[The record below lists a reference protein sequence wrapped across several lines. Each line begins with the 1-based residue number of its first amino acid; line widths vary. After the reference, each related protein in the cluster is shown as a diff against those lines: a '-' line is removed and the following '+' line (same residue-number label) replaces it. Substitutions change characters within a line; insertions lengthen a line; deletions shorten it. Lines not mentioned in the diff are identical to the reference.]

1 MESSGRRRK
10 PGGGLWNARD
20 GPRDAGPAWI
30 SDSDTEHCAL
40 CSVRFTTLTRRHHC
54 RNCGDIFCGLC
65 TGCTH
70 ALPDY
75 DYTKEVRVCRPCKE
89 ELLHSETELVFH
101 RLDEVPVVSAPFD
114 LRRFG
119 HRHLRYVNKVR
130 MPVIDSVVLSHEALK
145 ATRVAAIVDRYLFIC
160 TPAGVVRRVVG
171 LDTVERIYQRDY
183 TKRGKF
189 FVDDLRHRLNVLV
202 KHRGGEVFFTLAVE
216 SADGLRDKFPGTVQR
231 IAEALTGT
239 DIPTL
244 KVPEDSRIADY
255 FEPAAAASADGPL
268 SASVR
273 LSVPA
278 GSVAASGA
286 AAHSDSGSA
295 GGGREGRGSFGEE
308 GLCQFVGKR
317 YADVVAQLFPE
328 DADEEPG
335 DGGAASTDGGGSAE
349 GGGRAAQPRTTL
361 DALLSQ
367 PDRRKEILQHIVRDA
382 RRRAAPGVKE
392 HWAGAE
398 LRKIFTKHE
407 PIRLNT
413 VGSLLARHKGREEV
427 LLERVLRT
435 YEPEQTI
442 RREVQKILKNAGR
455 SDSYIDTLLSE
466 HQQREG
472 QLLDAL
478 LGRGDERAAAQPQ
491 PARSASLPPFV
502 EEANGAPEAP
512 PLVTTAVESD
522 GDGDVDSDSD
532 DDLVEEEPSAARAA
546 CVACSGCGAALVA
559 GAGGGEDGDDDAAAV
574 AVGVRPGF
582 FWRGLPAVLAELPPG
597 AAVAAR
603 QARETEEVPGV
614 GAAAAV
620 RCAGCGGDAGARIVS
635 CPSNQ
640 EAEGCLLL
648 HEDAV
653 VVLRPPSPPP
663 VPLPLPVPPPEGT
676 ESAQQTPPPATGS
689 GGASVP
695 VSELAALASLPAGAP
710 ALVALLGG
718 STDDAAA
725 AAEAGDDAGGDDG
738 AAAAAA
744 AAAEARLADFFERLR
759 EEREGGDEGG
769 LEGFLRSVA
778 GEGRRRLS
786 GREVQTVVPA
796 AVPTAAEAAAC
807 AHPAAAATRV
817 SSEVEAAPSGP
828 QPHLVHGNLA
838 FRRPLAAVDA
848 CGGARVRIY
857 KMGPLPLPLPA
868 AEVAVPDSRRRPR
881 ALHKVGL
888 LVGPGAAGVALT
900 RCCVSVAAAEASS
913 FFFPEAQTGFEV
925 AAGDAAGFFAATLA
939 LQHLLGVDG
948 VAVRGAAELGGDA
961 AACPRLNPA
970 LRRLLRRWFDA
981 WCAAAAE
988 GRRRPRLPSPPLQPQ
1003 PRSPLSDAAV
1013 ADLIGSADDYE
1024 VRCFSP
1030 SLELASRRRRRGGAG
1045 DGDCAAALIYD
1056 PAGLEDADEPVASVL
1071 LGGGGGGGGG
1081 VPSAEE
1087 QEARSASPARKP
1099 YWLPAADHLA
1109 ASPSVGRAASVPLE
1123 VLLRSQ
1129 EHDGRQLLL

>member
-89 ELLHSETELVFH
+89 ELLHSETELIFH

-160 TPAGVVRRVVG
+160 TPAGVVRKVVG
-171 LDTVERIYQRDY
+171 LDSVERIYQRDY

-202 KHRGGEVFFTLAVE
+202 KHRGGEVFFTIAVE

-231 IAEALTGT
+231 IAEALTGA

-255 FEPAAAASADGPL
+255 FEPAAAGADGPL

-273 LSVPA
+273 LSSPPGA
-278 GSVAASGA
+278 VAAAA
-286 AAHSDSGSA
+286 AAHSEAGSGGSG

-308 GLCQFVGKR
+308 GLSQFTGKR

-328 DADEEPG
+328 DADEEPE
-335 DGGAASTDGGGSAE
+335 DGARSTDGGGSAE
-349 GGGRAAQPRTTL
+349 GGGGGGGAPAAHPRTTL

-382 RRRAAPGVKE
+382 RRRVVPGAKE

-398 LRKIFTKHE
+398 LRKIFSKHE

-413 VGSLLARHKGREEV
+413 VNSLLARHKGREEV

-442 RREVQKILKNAGR
+442 RREVQKILKHAGR

-478 LGRGDERAAAQPQ
+478 LGRGDERAAPQ
-491 PARSASLPPFV
+491 LQRSASLPLVV
-502 EEANGAPEAP
+502 EEANGSPETP
-512 PLVTTAVESD
+512 PLVATAVESD
-522 GDGDVDSDSD
+522 GDGGIDSDSD
-532 DDLVEEEPSAARAA
+532 DDIVEEEPPAARAA
-546 CVACSGCGAALVA
+546 CIACSGCGAALVA
-559 GAGGGEDGDDDAAAV
+559 GAGGGSGGASVAV
-574 AVGVRPGF
+574 AVRPGF

-597 AAVAAR
+597 AAVTAR
-603 QARETEEVPGV
+603 QARETEGVPGV

-620 RCAGCGGDAGARIVS
+620 RCAGCGGDAGARIAS
-635 CPSNQ
+635 CPSKP

-653 VVLRPPSPPP
+653 VVQLPPP
-663 VPLPLPVPPPEGT
+663 PPPAPVPVPPVECMQL
-676 ESAQQTPPPATGS
+676 QQQAPAGS
-689 GGASVP
+689 SVP

-718 STDDAAA
+718 SADSAAT
-725 AAEAGDDAGGDDG
+725 AGADEGGGDSTAE

-744 AAAEARLADFFERLR
+744 ATAEAAAEARLAAFFGRLR
-759 EEREGGDEGG
+759 EEQESGDKGGV
-769 LEGFLRSVA
+769 EGFLRSVA

-786 GREVQTVVPA
+786 GREVQTIVPVA
-796 AVPTAAEAAAC
+796 ASAAAP
-807 AHPAAAATRV
+807 HPAAAEV
-817 SSEVEAAPSGP
+817 SEAAAADSAPVP
-828 QPHLVHGNLA
+828 QPHLVHGSLA

-848 CGGARVRIY
+848 CGGARVRIF
-857 KMGPLPLPLPA
+857 KMSPLPA
-868 AEVAVPDSRRRPR
+868 VAVPEERSRSQRQRQRPR

-925 AAGDAAGFFAATLA
+925 AAADAAGFFAATLA

-948 VAVRGAAELGGDA
+948 VAVRGPAELAGDA
-961 AACPRLNPA
+961 AVCPRLNPA
-970 LRRLLRRWFDA
+970 LQRLLRRRFDA
-981 WCAAAAE
+981 WRAAAAE
-988 GRRRPRLPSPPLQPQ
+988 GLRRRPRLPSPPPPL
-1003 PRSPLSDAAV
+1003 PRSPLSDAVV

-1030 SLELASRRRRRGGAG
+1030 SLELASRRRHRGGAG
-1045 DGDCAAALIYD
+1045 DGDGDGGECAAALIYG
-1056 PAGLEDADEPVASVL
+1056 PAGSEDVDEPASVL
-1071 LGGGGGGGGG
+1071 LGGGGGG

-1087 QEARSASPARKP
+1087 QQARSVSPAKKP

-1123 VLLRSQ
+1123 VLLQSQ
-1129 EHDGRQLLL
+1129 EHDDRHLLL